1 MKMEY
6 YTDPKFRKMEII
18 KMGLFFP
25 IFGLIIYFLS
35 LKGIGSITL
44 YLAILIPVGIFG
56 IWQVMKNSKNRPS
69 VIINDKG
76 ITINNPL
83 ELGLIEWEEID
94 GVRQEKIL
102 NRQLLCIDLKNPVH
116 HKKRLNK
123 IAKKQAETSEPKL
136 KTHVVIMEKYVS
148 YRIDEIKTKVQEKIN

>member
-1 MKMEY
+1 MEY

-25 IFGLIIYFLS
+25 IFALIIYFLS
-35 LKGIGSITL
+35 LKGIGSMAL
-44 YLAILIPVGIFG
+44 YLAILIPVGIFAT
-56 IWQVMKNSKNRPS
+56 WQVMKNSKNRPS
-69 VIINDKG
+69 VIMNDKG

-83 ELGLIEWEEID
+83 ELGLIEWKEID

-102 NRQLLCIDLKNPVH
+102 NKQLLCIDLKNPVH
-116 HKKRLNK
+116 HKRRLNK
-123 IAKKQAETSEPKL
+123 ITKKQAETSELKL

-148 YRIDEIKTKVQEKIN
+148 YRTHEIKTTIDEKIN

>member
-1 MKMEY
+1 MEY

-18 KMGLFFP
+18 KAGLFFP

-35 LKGIGSITL
+35 LKGIGSMTL
-44 YLAILIPVGIFG
+44 YLVILIPVGIFG
-56 IWQVMKNSKNRPS
+56 IWQVIKNSKNRPS

-83 ELGLIEWEEID
+83 ELGLIEWGEID

-102 NRQLLCIDLKNPVH
+102 NRELLCIDLKNPIH

-123 IAKKQAETSEPKL
+123 ITKKQAETSEPKL

-148 YRIDEIKTKVQEKIN
+148 YKIDEIKTKIEEKIN